1 MGLFRRRDPL
11 QIIVFQSYGSN
22 TQLYVKGRAL
32 EDENIDLTK
41 KNFIHLLINS
51 WKRFETDVIGNC
63 PLILKLPNGV
73 VHEFKTD
80 GEGYFLLSLGKTD
93 LEFMCNE
100 EGWLAFEVSYGEKY
114 IKRSI
119 QLENR
124 FPGEMLIPS
133 PDSDFGV
140 ISDIDDTILQTG
152 MVSLLKWRVLYNTF
166 LKTPERRIPLAGAPE
181 FYHLLHRGASGQ
193 KSNPIFYVSN
203 SPWNLYLYLEF
214 FLRSNNFPKGPIL
227 LRSLS
232 AFFRRNKLQGPDDR
246 PHKINEILNILK
258 TYPALSFVLIGDS
271 GEKDADIYLEIA
283 KMFPDRIEAIYLR
296 SVKHKKKM
304 LRVTGLFRE
313 YKAIP
318 VLLVED
324 SDQAIQHAR
333 ANGLIMLK

>member
-1 MGLFRRRDPL
+1 MGLFSSRDPL
-11 QIIVFQSYGSN
+11 QIIVFQTYGSN
-22 TQLYVKGRAL
+22 THLYVKGRAL

-63 PLILKLPNGV
+63 TLEIKLPNGALN
-73 VHEFKTD
+73 EFETD
-80 GEGYFLLSLGKTD
+80 KEGYFLLALDKTD
-93 LEFMCNE
+93 LQSMCNK
-100 EGWLAFEVSYGEKY
+100 EGWLAFEVSYADRSL
-114 IKRSI
+114 KRNI

-133 PDSDFGV
+133 KDADFGV

-181 FYHLLHRGASGQ
+181 FYHLLHRGDSGD
-193 KSNPIFYVSN
+193 KANPIFYVSN

-214 FLRSNNFPKGPIL
+214 FLKNNNFPKGPIL

-232 AFFRRNKLQGPDDR
+232 SFFKRKKLKGPDDR

-258 TYPALSFVLIGDS
+258 TYPRLSFVLIGDG

-283 KMFPDRIEAIYLR
+283 QRFPNRIKAIYLR

-304 LRVTGLFRE
+304 LRVVGLFQDN
-313 YKAIP
+313 KAIP

-324 SDQAIQHAR
+324 SDQAIKHAKEQ
-333 ANGLIMLK
+333 GLIIKK

>member
-1 MGLFRRRDPL
+1 MGLFSSRDPL
-11 QIIVFQSYGSN
+11 QIIVFQTYGSN
-22 TQLYVKGRAL
+22 THLYVKGRAL

-63 PLILKLPNGV
+63 ALKLKLPNGDI
-73 VHEFKTD
+73 HEFETD
-80 GEGYFLLSLGKTD
+80 REGYFLLALDKTD
-93 LEFMCNE
+93 LQSMCNE
-100 EGWLAFEVSYGEKY
+100 EGWLIFEVSYADKTL
-114 IKRSI
+114 KRSI

-133 PDSDFGV
+133 PDATFGV

-166 LKTPERRIPLAGAPE
+166 LKTPERRIPLTGAPE
-181 FYHLLHRGASGQ
+181 FYHLLHRGASGE

-232 AFFRRNKLQGPDDR
+232 AFFKRYKLKGPDDR

-258 TYPALSFVLIGDS
+258 TYPTLSFVLIGDS

-283 KMFPDRIEAIYLR
+283 KMFPDRIKAIYLR
-296 SVKHKKKM
+296 SVRHKKKM
-304 LRVTGLFRE
+304 LRVAGLFRG
-313 YKAIP
+313 YKVIP

-324 SDQAIQHAR
+324 SEQAIQHAKE
-333 ANGLIMLK
+333 NGLIKMG